1 MAAFFVE
8 TLFQK
13 PKIWLSRMWGQVM
26 KRIDYK
32 SISTDELWTL
42 HQAIGSVLS
51 AKLEAEQRKLQNR
64 LDELAQRF
72 TPSSMKKRQRQAY
85 PKVSPKFQNP
95 ELPSQTWAGRGKQ
108 PHWVGELLAAGR
120 TMEDLRIPAA

>member
-1 MAAFFVE
+1 
-8 TLFQK
+8 
-13 PKIWLSRMWGQVM
+13 M
-26 KRIDYK
+26 KRINYQLMP
-32 SISTDELWTL
+32 IDEVWTL
-42 HQAIGSVLS
+42 HQAIGL
-51 AKLEAEQRKLQNR
+51 ALATKLEAEQRKLQNR

-72 TPSSMKKRQRQAY
+72 TPYPMKKRQRQPY